1 MKNNSVKSM
10 IERFLENKNN
20 IMKEEIEVLKF
31 GNTDGMADK
40 LGDLV
45 LSGKKIGTSSDYM
58 LYNNEDEL
66 PKINTYSLI
75 TNSKDEALCIIKTLN
90 VEIIDFNKAT
100 KEHAF
105 KEGEGDLSHKYW
117 YDVHRKF
124 FKKEREKK
132 GLKFTED
139 MKIVF
144 ETFEVVFR

>member
-20 IMKEEIEVLKF
+20 IMKEEIEVWKF

-75 TNSKDEALCIIKTLN
+75 TNSKDEAL
-90 VEIIDFNKAT
+90 
-100 KEHAF
+100 
-105 KEGEGDLSHKYW
+105 
-117 YDVHRKF
+117 
-124 FKKEREKK
+124 
-132 GLKFTED
+132 
-139 MKIVF
+139 
-144 ETFEVVFR
+144 

>member
-20 IMKEEIEVLKF
+20 IMKEEIEVWKF

-90 VEIIDFNKAT
+90 VEIIYARSTSQFIKLNKNRRI
-100 KEHAF
+100 KQ
-105 KEGEGDLSHKYW
+105 
-117 YDVHRKF
+117 
-124 FKKEREKK
+124 
-132 GLKFTED
+132 
-139 MKIVF
+139 KIPF
-144 ETFEVVFR
+144 LRMGFRY